1 MRTISNMSSLPDFV
15 VAPTYDGS
23 KELTAYVVF

>member
-1 MRTISNMSSLPDFV
+1 MSSLPDFV